1 MERIASHPILD
12 IAEEEVV
19 PFDYEGKRLEGRK
32 GRSIAAALHQAG
44 FPVHSES
51 LCHRHMSLECG
62 IGKCGACEMLVDG
75 EVKRVCMTPV
85 DNVKVVQRI
94 PTEFVPRN
102 RHISTSQNAAVYRTR
117 VAIVGAG
124 PAGLATREKLLAQK
138 IDCVVIDANPEIGGQ
153 FLMQTHKFF
162 FFEHEHRYGGL
173 RGFEI
178 ARTLA
183 GNDHSGIFLNC
194 TVWDILEGNRLAVKN
209 SRTDEIFYVDADY
222 LVVAAGAV
230 PFMPTFENDDLPG
243 VYTAAVVQKMMNT
256 DFTLLGKRLLTVGAG
271 NIGYLTSYQ
280 LMQAGAKVVA
290 ILEAQGREGG
300 FPVQANRLRRLGVPI
315 MTSHI
320 LLKAVPNESGDGIS
334 GAVIAKCENFR
345 AIPGTE
351 QVIEGIDAINICT
364 GLVADDALLIKG
376 REMFG
381 RRCFGAGDAIR
392 IGEGTSAVLRGQQVA
407 FEIMEDLRLG
417 KYDDYLRVSKEY
429 IDSQQHPVRVLDAPL
444 LPTRARMEKPFV
456 ILDCV
461 YGFACNPCQFSCKFG
476 AISKRSSNDVPKIDY
491 EKCVGCMQ
499 CVALCPG
506 LAIFGYNAKNMQVFL
521 PLEFSIREG
530 ETVFLV
536 DNNGEKVCEG
546 IVEKILPNKSK
557 TNVVRLKAHTQDA
570 DELLKIRGLIEKKD
584 FPQPLRLASVP
595 RGDGKIYVCHCEDVK
610 LDDVLKIVG
619 DRSSITVDELKHTT
633 HLGMGPCRGK
643 RCFLRVRQILRARG
657 VTIVGDAAPRAP
669 LSAQVLLSDIYPK
682 GTRENIIVTNKKQ
695 ERVSA
700 FIAGGGIVGSALFR
714 YMAEAGLKP
723 VMVNKEHG
731 SSWRNIAAGRPA
743 FSLPELSEIARQN
756 RSIFQDLDKQF
767 GIEYSDIH
775 YISFA
780 HDEAMLSSLEKSMA
794 WQKAR
799 MLNPS
804 EFKSEISPY
813 FNDKSGKYL
822 AALKSDECWQASPG
836 KTVNAVRALGEEKG
850 GRAFDTREVVSVH
863 KDGAEYFIL
872 VKNGQEYI
880 EYIAPI
886 FVNAM
891 GANGEKFARMLGI
904 DTGHFAVKHQAFI
917 TRRLPMLGPNGRALD
932 MLIDRQRYKGF
943 SAVYGQQLHTTGQII
958 GCASPINE
966 PNETKADLRSNSKDF
981 LNIISEVF
989 VDWIPELSGI
999 GLQAAWAGYY
1009 IEPKYVVDVELG
1021 LFLGMKG
1028 HGFMLG
1034 QHIAKLYVE
1043 KLMGRQV
1050 PAYFERMK
1058 LGNDGLLEGVFK

>member
-1 MERIASHPILD
+1 MD
-12 IAEEEVV
+12 IAQEDVIL
-19 PFDYEGKRLEGRK
+19 FLYEDRTLEGRK
-32 GRSIAAALHQAG
+32 GHSIAAALHQAG

-51 LCHRHMSLECG
+51 LCHRHRSLECG

-75 EVKRVCMTPV
+75 EVRRICMTPV
-85 DNVKVVQRI
+85 DGVQKVERI
-94 PTEFVPRN
+94 PNEFVPEAKPAEHTHN
-102 RHISTSQNAAVYRTR
+102 STVYKTR

-124 PAGLATREKLLAQK
+124 PAGLAVREKLLEQK
-138 IDCVVIDANPEIGGQ
+138 VDCVVIDANPEIGGQ

-162 FFEHEHRYGGL
+162 FFEQEHRYGGL

-183 GNDHSGIFLNC
+183 GPDHTGIFLNC

-209 SRTDEIFYVDADY
+209 GHTSEIFYVDAEY
-222 LVVAAGAV
+222 FVVAAGAV

-256 DFTLLGKRLLTVGAG
+256 DLTLLGKKVLTVGAG

-290 ILEAQGREGG
+290 ILEAQVREGG

-315 MTSHI
+315 LTSHI
-320 LLKAVPNESGDGIS
+320 LLKAIPNQNGDGIC
-334 GAVIAKCENFR
+334 GAVVAKCENFKP
-345 AIPGTE
+345 IPGTE
-351 QVIEGIDAINICT
+351 QIIEDIDAINICT
-364 GLVADDALLIKG
+364 GLVPDDALLIKG

-407 FEIMEDLRLG
+407 FEIMEDLRMG

-429 IDSQQHPVRVLDAPL
+429 IDSQQHPMRVIDKPFM
-444 LPTRARMEKPFV
+444 PSEERMQKPFV
-456 ILDCV
+456 VLDCV
-461 YGFACNPCQFSCKFG
+461 YGFACNPCQFSCKYG
-476 AISKRSSNDVPKIDY
+476 AITKTSSNDVPKIDY
-491 EKCVGCMQ
+491 AKCIGCMQ

-506 LAIFGYNAKNMQVFL
+506 LAIFGYNAKTNQVFL
-521 PLEFSIREG
+521 PVEFALKEG

-536 DNNGEKVCEG
+536 DNEGQKVCEG
-546 IVEKILPNKSK
+546 TLEKILPNKSK
-557 TNVVRLKAHTQDA
+557 TNVARVKAQVENAQD
-570 DELLKIRGLIEKKD
+570 LLRIRGLIEKSN
-584 FPQPLRLASVP
+584 FPQPIRMTPAP
-595 RGDGKIYVCHCEDVK
+595 KGDGKIYVCHCEDVG
-610 LDDVLKIVG
+610 LEDVLKIVG
-619 DRSSITVDELKHTT
+619 NRTSITVDELKHTT

-643 RCFLRVRQILRARG
+643 RCFLRVRQILRSRG

-669 LSAQVLLSDIYPK
+669 LSAQVLLADIYPT
-682 GTRENIIVTNKKQ
+682 GTRENIVVTHKKT
-695 ERVSA
+695 EHVGA
-700 FIAGGGIVGSALFR
+700 FIAGGGIVGSSLFR
-714 YMAEAGLKP
+714 YMADAGLKP
-723 VMVNKEHG
+723 VLVNNEHG

-756 RSIFQDLDKQF
+756 RALFQELDRQF

-780 HDEAMLSSLEKSMA
+780 HDDAMYASLEKSMA

-799 MLNPS
+799 MLKSS
-804 EFKSEISPY
+804 EFKSEISPF

-822 AALKSDECWQASPG
+822 AALKSEECWQASPG
-836 KTVNAVRALGEEKG
+836 KTVNALRSMGEQKG

-863 KDGAEYFIL
+863 KDGKNYVIL
-872 VKNGQEYI
+872 VKCGQDYI
-880 EYIAPI
+880 EYVSPI

-891 GANGEKFARMLGI
+891 GANGEKFARMMGI

-917 TRRLPMLGPNGRALD
+917 TRRLPMLGVNGNALD
-932 MLIDRQRYKGF
+932 MLIDRQKYKGF
-943 SAVYGQQLHTTGQII
+943 GAVYGQQLRTTGQII
-958 GCASPINE
+958 GCASPVNE
-966 PNETKADLRSNSKDF
+966 PNETRQDLRINNKEF

-989 VDWIPELSGI
+989 VDWIPELAGV

-1009 IEPKYVVDVELG
+1009 IEPKYVVDVDLG

-1034 QHIAKLYVE
+1034 QHIAKLYVD
-1043 KLMGRQV
+1043 KLMGKTV